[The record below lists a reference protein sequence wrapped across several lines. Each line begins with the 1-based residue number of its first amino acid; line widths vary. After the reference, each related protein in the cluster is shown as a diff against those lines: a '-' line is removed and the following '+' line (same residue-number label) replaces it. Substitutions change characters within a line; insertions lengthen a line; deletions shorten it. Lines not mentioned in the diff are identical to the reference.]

1 MTATE
6 LIAFEAEVAEM
17 FNQGRIRAPCHLS
30 GGNESQLIEIFKGI
44 ARGDY
49 VLSNYRWHYH
59 ALLHGIPREK
69 VIAELLAGK
78 GMNMASVEHRF
89 LTSAIVGGMLP
100 IAVGIAAGIKCR
112 GEKRKVW
119 CFVGDM
125 AATTGAFHEAT
136 NYAYCNSL
144 PVKFIVEDNGFATN
158 TPTEE
163 AWGPLLPYESGSPQ
177 VMRYEYKRT
186 HPHVG
191 AGKFVRFQ

>member
-1 MTATE
+1 MGRTRQTVDLMTATE

-78 GMNMASVEHRF
+78 GMNMASVD
-89 LTSAIVGGMLP
+89 SAIRMAQAQKDKPSL
-100 IAVGIAAGIKCR
+100 IICRTGIVYGSPNKAG
-112 GEKRKVW
+112 
-119 CFVGDM
+119 
-125 AATTGAFHEAT
+125 TGAAHGE
-136 NYAYCNSL
+136 
-144 PVKFIVEDNGFATN
+144 
-158 TPTEE
+158 
-163 AWGPLLPYESGSPQ
+163 PL
-177 VMRYEYKRT
+177 
-186 HPHVG
+186 G
-191 AGKFVRFQ
+191 ADEVRLA